1 MKGFFT
7 KLLSPSRRP
16 RRSSRPAVP
25 EDEPRR
31 SSDGAVEIRIDPRRF
46 SPTADSMRW
55 AEPVSDV
62 GQAGFGL
69 ASQDGRVAIVGSGNF
84 GVQACSKEDFMQIQ
98 TSVMDAFARAEAQF
112 GEDEGFA
119 EEIEEEIDVLFDE
132 FEQLKN
138 LLMRAQRGD
147 CDTDIERD
155 VIRLKTR
162 IHDIVGRINDREREY
177 ALRKGRKSPS
187 SSEGDEA
194 GAGRGIE
201 SLTVS

>member
-1 MKGFFT
+1 MKDFLT

-16 RRSSRPAVP
+16 RRNSRQADP

-31 SSDGAVEIRIDPRRF
+31 SSDGAVEIRIDARRF
-46 SPTADSMRW
+46 SPTADSGRW
-55 AEPVSDV
+55 AEPAGEV

-69 ASQDGRVAIVGSGNF
+69 ASQDGRIAIVGSGNF

-112 GEDEGFA
+112 GEDEEFA

-132 FEQLKN
+132 FEQLKD

-147 CDTDIERD
+147 CDTDVERD
-155 VIRLKTR
+155 VVRLKTR
-162 IHDIVGRINDREREY
+162 IHDIVGRINEREREC
-177 ALRKGRKSPS
+177 ALRKGNKSPS

-201 SLTVS
+201 ALTVS